1 MTEIS
6 TDLMSDQSKNKSLSL
21 LQAGHIE
28 MQIVQILSMLA
39 VGITSTLLALFVDTI
54 YGIFILTADIV
65 YVVIFPQFT
74 CAIFVPHVNT
84 YGSFFGFII
93 GVILRFGGGEPSLE
107 INPFIKYPFYDEN
120 YGQKFPFKTLSM
132 VSSFLTIVVV
142 SYIFK
147 YLFEK
152 NVIPS
157 KYEITGKVLDG
168 KHGGRVGDGGKY
180 GHELDKTTMSTT
192 TLVHTEVV
200 PSKEDLYDQ
209 TKL

>member
-1 MTEIS
+1 
-6 TDLMSDQSKNKSLSL
+6 
-21 LQAGHIE
+21 
-28 MQIVQILSMLA
+28 MQIVQILSMLV
-39 VGITSTLLALFVDTI
+39 VGVTSTLLALFVDTI

-84 YGSFFGFII
+84 YGSFLGFII

-107 INPFIKYPFYDEN
+107 ISPFIKYPFYDEN

-132 VSSFLTIVVV
+132 AASFLTIIVV

-152 NVIPS
+152 NVIPMQ
-157 KYEITGKVLDG
+157 YEITGNVLEN
-168 KHGGRVGDGGKY
+168 KHGGKVGDGREHGI
-180 GHELDKTTMSTT
+180 EFDKTTLSTT
-192 TLVHTEVV
+192 TLVNTEVI
-200 PSKEDLYDQ
+200 PSKEDVYDQ